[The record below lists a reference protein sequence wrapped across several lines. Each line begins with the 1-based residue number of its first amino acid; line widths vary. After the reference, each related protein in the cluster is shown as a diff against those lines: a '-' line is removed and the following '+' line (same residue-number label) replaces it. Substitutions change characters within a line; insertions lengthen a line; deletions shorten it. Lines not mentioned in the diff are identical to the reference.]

1 MGNKKD
7 ETRFSIKFNPT
18 YPRHQ
23 EAIRILNEAGRG
35 KAVLIAD
42 VLHMYSRS
50 GVRLGGDLSMNHH
63 PISQH
68 PSSLTA
74 HESPGKDH
82 VTEDDM
88 WQTIDESVDSFF
100 GQ

>member
-7 ETRFSIKFNPT
+7 ETRFSIKFNPR

-35 KAVLIAD
+35 KAALIAD
-42 VLHMYSRS
+42 VLYMYSRS
-50 GVRLGGDLSMNHH
+50 GVRLGGDLSRNP
-63 PISQH
+63 PITHH

-74 HESPGKDH
+74 HGSQGKDH
-82 VTEDDM
+82 VTEDDI

>member
-35 KAVLIAD
+35 KAALIAD

-50 GVRLGGDLSMNHH
+50 GVRLGGDSPRNP
-63 PISQH
+63 PISHH

-74 HESPGKDH
+74 HESPGKDYE
-82 VTEDDM
+82 TEDDI